1 MAKVARENLIRWLV
15 DSYGYEWEI
24 DTMAQSRKNKKK
36 REAQARDRYHDMIM
50 STLPG
55 WVRYPYI
62 NGDGTGGFAW
72 GKI

>member
-1 MAKVARENLIRWLV
+1 MIKLLK
-15 DSYGYEWEI
+15 
-24 DTMAQSRKNKKK
+24 SRKNKQK